1 MIKVGV
7 IGCGFMGGMHT
18 ASYAALTHLDVKVV
32 AVADVRPEFAKKVA
46 DVAGEGVTIY
56 NCGMDLIE
64 NADVDMVDICLP
76 THLHVA
82 HAVAAMKKGLNVFVE
97 KPVCFNDE
105 EMDLLLKTEKETGVK
120 AQVGQSVRHALQTKW
135 LKKAV
140 ESGEYGR
147 IVHAQFRRL
156 SSRPTWAWENWLH
169 QVDKSGSVALDM
181 HVHDVDL
188 VRYLMG
194 NPDTIK
200 SHAYRDEDGAI
211 QHITSLYGYGK
222 DILVSLEGGWNY
234 PSSFPFTSDIR
245 VMFEKA
251 TVTVAGGVLTVY
263 KDDGT
268 IEKPELIPEYTGT
281 NNIGGNISS
290 LGSYYMELKYFI
302 EGLQGKNDLSV
313 ARIADA
319 VESVRLAKKEIEA
332 AGGLIVK

>member
-18 ASYAALTHLDVKVV
+18 ACYAALADLGVKVV
-32 AVADVRPEFAKKVA
+32 AVADVRPEFAKK
-46 DVAGEGVTIY
+46 VAGEGVTIY

-76 THLHVA
+76 THLHTA

-97 KPVCFNDE
+97 KPICFEDDE
-105 EMDLLLKTEKETGVK
+105 MELLLKTEKETGVK
-120 AQVGQSVRHALQTKW
+120 VQVGQVVRHGMHSKW

-140 ESGEYGR
+140 ESGKYGK

-156 SSRPTWAWENWLH
+156 SARPTWAWENWLH

-194 NPDTIK
+194 NPDTVK
-200 SHAYRDEDGAI
+200 SQAYRDEDGAI
-211 QHITSLYGYGK
+211 QHITTLYGYGK
-222 DILVSLEGGWNY
+222 DVCVSLEGGWNY

-251 TVTVAGGVLTVY
+251 TAVFAGGVMTVY
-263 KDDGT
+263 NADGS
-268 IEKPELIPEYTGT
+268 IEKPDMTPEYTGT
-281 NNIGGNISS
+281 NNIGGNVSS
-290 LGSYYMELKYFI
+290 LGGYYTELKYFI
-302 EGLQGKNDLSV
+302 EGLQGKNDLSIATV
-313 ARIADA
+313 AEA
-319 VESVRLAKKEIEA
+319 VESARLSKKEIEA